1 MDLKFSY
8 PLIRSV
14 SDALYSN
21 LLQNTLFQA
30 ASIADTAVNYV
41 TNRDV

>member
-1 MDLKFSY
+1 MHLEFSY

-14 SDALYSN
+14 SDTLYSN
-21 LLQNTLFQA
+21 LLQNTFQA
-30 ASIADTAVNYV
+30 ASIAATAVNYV